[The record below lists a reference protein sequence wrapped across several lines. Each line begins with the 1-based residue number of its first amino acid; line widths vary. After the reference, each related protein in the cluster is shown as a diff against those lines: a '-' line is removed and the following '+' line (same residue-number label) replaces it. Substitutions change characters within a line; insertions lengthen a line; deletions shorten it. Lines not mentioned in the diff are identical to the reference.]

1 MKKLSTLILILSGL
15 VMGGVEMRSQTP
27 ILPPDFG
34 IPSLIAPA
42 YFGPNAFPIPDM
54 LDGAVSSG
62 LSVELCYD
70 TFLCTMTDDVT
81 DDVTSDLFARV
92 RVPLFSPRINIVLW
106 MPVIEWFHTT
116 SEINSMR
123 RLPEG
128 SPLSGFDS
136 GDVYASTD
144 IHLLEQ
150 GRAGFDLAV
159 RAAMKTASGNSFSTA
174 RVYDAPGYFF
184 DVAVGRDVWT
194 FPDGGLRLAASTGFL
209 CWQTDNGRQNDAVMY
224 GFMAAG
230 RTGAFSADA
239 AIGGYVGW
247 EGVGDRP
254 MTLKCNVSWSLNRF
268 TLGLSYQAGLND
280 WPYHQIRAG
289 VSYSIPIY

>member
-1 MKKLSTLILILSGL
+1 
-15 VMGGVEMRSQTP
+15 MRSQTP
-27 ILPPDFG
+27 ILPPDLG

-42 YFGPNAFPIPDM
+42 YFGPNAFPVPDM
-54 LDGAVSSG
+54 LDGAVSSD

-81 DDVTSDLFARV
+81 DDVTSDLFARL
-92 RVPLFSPRINIVLW
+92 RVPLFSKSVNLVLW
-106 MPVIEWFHTT
+106 MPVVEWYVTT
-116 SEINSMR
+116 PEVNAMR

-128 SPLSGFDS
+128 APLS
-136 GDVYASTD
+136 
-144 IHLLEQ
+144 
-150 GRAGFDLAV
+150 GFDLAV

-174 RVYDAPGYFF
+174 RVYDAPGYFC
-184 DVAVGRDVWT
+184 DVAVGRDVWA
-194 FPDGGLRLAASTGFL
+194 FLNGGLRLAASTGFL

-224 GFMAAG
+224 GFKAAG
-230 RTGAFSADA
+230 SAGSFSADA

-254 MTLKCNVSWSLNRF
+254 MTLKCNVFWSLDRF
-268 TLGLSYQAGLND
+268 AFGLSYQAGLYD
-280 WPYHQIRAG
+280 WPYHQLRAG